1 MKYNVYQNSLK
12 IFKQYYI
19 YIHVYMQIYKKK
31 TILKEIQKE
40 KILINNIKLLNIEHK
55 IIMKSTNSETLT

>member
-1 MKYNVYQNSLK
+1 MCICKF
-12 IFKQYYI
+12 I
-19 YIHVYMQIYKKK
+19 KK